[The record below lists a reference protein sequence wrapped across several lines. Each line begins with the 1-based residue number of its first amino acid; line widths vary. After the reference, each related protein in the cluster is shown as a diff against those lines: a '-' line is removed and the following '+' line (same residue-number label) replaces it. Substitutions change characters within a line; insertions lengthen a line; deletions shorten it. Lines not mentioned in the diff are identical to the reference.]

1 MVKIAPSILS
11 ANVLRFGDEIEALK
25 KGGADY
31 IHFDVMDGYFVPN
44 ITFGPQILKQAKAS
58 IDIPYDVHLM
68 VEKPSIFI
76 PWYAKAGADIIT
88 FHVEIKEDIIEN
100 IQLVKSLGAKV
111 GLSIKPD
118 TNVDAIKPYI
128 DMIDLILVMSVNP
141 GFGGQ
146 KFNENTPTKIKQI
159 NEMIGDRKILIE
171 VDGGINNDTA
181 KLCIESGVDVLV
193 AGTSVFKDN
202 NYAKN
207 IKELKGE

>member
-11 ANVLRFGDEIEALK
+11 ANVLKFGDEIEALK
-25 KGGADY
+25 IGGADY

-44 ITFGPQILKQAKAS
+44 ITFGPQILKQAKVS
-58 IDIPYDVHLM
+58 IDMPYDVHLM

-88 FHVEIKEDIIEN
+88 FHVEINEDVTKNIEL
-100 IQLVKSLGAKV
+100 IKSFGLKA

-118 TNVDAIKPYI
+118 TDIDAIKPYI
-128 DMIDLILVMSVNP
+128 DMVDLILVMSVNP

-159 NEMIGDRKILIE
+159 KGMIGDRKILIE

-181 KLCIESGVDVLV
+181 KLCVDSGVDILV